1 MNAVYKLTIVHYM
14 NPRFDWFNPDFPS
27 VFLTF
32 LRFSQGVPPLFPRF
46 APFFSGSSPTLTPKT
61 APFNGPCT
69 VPSGGARCS
78 ARADAPA
85 PLRGRPRRRHTRS
98 RGDGPPKKPA
108 CRGNQW
114 MDHGW
119 IVDLLLII
127 RLMAIKCY

>member
-32 LRFSQGVPPLFPRF
+32 LRLSQGVPPLFPRF

-69 VPSGGARCS
+69 VPAAVHDAALVQMLQRRYEAGHVEGTRGA
-78 ARADAPA
+78 AGTVLQKNLRAVAI
-85 PLRGRPRRRHTRS
+85 
-98 RGDGPPKKPA
+98 
-108 CRGNQW
+108 N
-114 MDHGW
+114 GW
-119 IVDLLLII
+119 IMGGSWIY
-127 RLMAIKCY
+127 C